1 METWISGKFDIGL
14 VVTRGSADYNQTQ
27 TRHGS
32 PQPGLGHHIRKLKVT
47 RTSPGT
53 FGYRGYYMASGLC
66 KTILNKKFLKV
77 YFLFYF
83 KQSEAFRAFISRMQ
97 KGYSTSKSFRNHFY
111 SANECKCYP
120 RLHCIFTMLK
130 LKSVSNVLM

>member
-1 METWISGKFDIGL
+1 MARQII
-14 VVTRGSADYNQTQ
+14 TRP
-27 TRHGS
+27 RHATALPS
-32 PQPGLGHHIRKLKVT
+32 TGLGHHIRKLKVT
-47 RTSPGT
+47 RTFPGT
-53 FGYRGYYMASGLC
+53 FGYSGYYTTWLQDYV
-66 KTILNKKFLKV
+66 KQILNKKFLEV

-120 RLHCIFTMLK
+120 RLHCIFAILK

>member
-1 METWISGKFDIGL
+1 MARQIIS
-14 VVTRGSADYNQTQ
+14 RP
-27 TRHGS
+27 RHATALPS
-32 PQPGLGHHIRKLKVT
+32 PGLGHHIRKLKVT
-47 RTSPGT
+47 RTSPVT

-66 KTILNKKFLKV
+66 KTNSQSKKFLEV

-120 RLHCIFTMLK
+120 RLHCIFTILK

>member
-1 METWISGKFDIGL
+1 MARQII
-14 VVTRGSADYNQTQ
+14 TRP
-27 TRHGS
+27 RHGTALPS
-32 PQPGLGHHIRKLKVT
+32 PGLGHHIRKLKVT
-47 RTSPGT
+47 RTFPGT
-53 FGYRGYYMASGLC
+53 FGYTGYYTTC
-66 KTILNKKFLKV
+66 HDYVRQILNKKFLSRSLF
-77 YFLFYF
+77 FLFYF

-120 RLHCIFTMLK
+120 RLHCIFTILK